1 MHDQGPLQPP
11 KETGDMALLIGCV
24 ETAKQFNDR
33 YLTEVID
40 NERNQQSQNKDEHR
54 SKRGKTDIL

>member
-11 KETGDMALLIGCV
+11 KENGDMALLIGCV
-24 ETAKQFNDR
+24 EKAKQFNDR

-40 NERNQQSQNKDEHR
+40 NERKQQSQKQEKHR
-54 SKRGKTDIL
+54 AKRTKTEIH

>member
-11 KETGDMALLIGCV
+11 KENGDMALLIGCV
-24 ETAKQFNDR
+24 EEAKQFNDR

-40 NERNQQSQNKDEHR
+40 DERKQQSQKQEKH
-54 SKRGKTDIL
+54 SAKRTKTEIH